1 MGGLCGSRRYLAA
14 PCGGSCQLRNSRH
27 VRGLLGGLAEWAGCA
42 DRGGTSRLPR
52 PFVPAFGC
60 SLPRPF
66 VSTVWSLFVAALGR
80 LLPRPFVSTCWGFSS
95 SSLPRPFVSRF
106 WPFCHRAVPFS
117 SFASSATGIFCYRHL
132 FPGSLAQSSTI
143 DGHRLPVRL
152 GLALAVVL
160 RLLRRYLASPLD
172 GGLPTVPLSP
182 FLRAF
187 GRPSGCWV
195 VLEQPLDNATWCEW
209 VGYVP
214 G

>member
-1 MGGLCGSRRYLAA
+1 MRNGASPSLGAAIRETVTTFVGSWEAQRSKGYTRIA
-14 PCGGSCQLRNSRH
+14 
-27 VRGLLGGLAEWAGCA
+27 
-42 DRGGTSRLPR
+42 PR
-52 PFVPAFGC
+52 PRG
-60 SLPRPF
+60 S
-66 VSTVWSLFVAALGR
+66 LGR

-95 SSLPRPFVSRF
+95 SSLPRLFVSRC